1 MTGVR
6 GKISEIGRAVTC
18 GYGVYES
25 STVVGGNCNNVSIT
39 ITNTVDSL

>member
-18 GYGVYES
+18 GYDVCES
-25 STVVGGNCNNVSIT
+25 LLRRLGETVTMYRSPLLT
-39 ITNTVDSL
+39 L